1 VQITG
6 CRRDVREEVT
16 CRLAVAGIA
25 GSASKGLVDLD
36 DGAAAYLDS
45 GGDLDVR
52 EGFIADLLGEGED
65 VAIGK
70 GHDCGLLEELPVGG
84 EEAGTDVDCK
94 GAAGEFVNHDA
105 GLGWKVE
112 EGGFAEWR

>member
-1 VQITG
+1 
-6 CRRDVREEVT
+6 VT
-16 CRLAVAGIA
+16 CHLAVPRIP
-25 GSASKGLVDLD
+25 GSPSDALVDLD

-52 EGFIADLLGEGED
+52 EGFVADLLGEGED

-70 GHDCGLLEELPVGG
+70 SHDCGLLEELPVRG

-105 GLGWKVE
+105 SLRWKVE
-112 EGGFAEWR
+112 EGGFAKWR

>member
-1 VQITG
+1 M
-6 CRRDVREEVT
+6 REEVT